1 MKSKILVFCKEKL
14 KLFFTW
20 KVKCKFNNLV
30 KSVKVDNNKINNRMS
45 PVQIL
50 EKDVSETVYESQKKK
65 GKHLRL
71 KLFSLFKF

>member
-1 MKSKILVFCKEKL
+1 M
-14 KLFFTW
+14 
-20 KVKCKFNNLV
+20 

-50 EKDVSETVYESQKKK
+50 EKDISETIYESQKKN